1 MNISDK
7 PKILKIGMTGDI
19 IYENARKIK
28 ETLFQLKKNLKD
40 QDFIVYSLGNK
51 YGADKY
57 IKKYCLEL
65 NIPYKEYTPL
75 FLPATL
81 YSVMPEEM
89 HNQKWHPAIADRHIR
104 NFLKGCKKFIVFVN
118 KNEISEKFNLKL
130 IQTQTEKLKSPTV
143 LINEF

>member
-1 MNISDK
+1 MTDK
-7 PKILKIGMTGDI
+7 ITKTLKIGITGDL

-40 QDFIVYSLGNK
+40 QDFVVYSLGNK

-65 NIPYKEYTPL
+65 NIQYKEYTPL

-81 YSVMPEEM
+81 YSVYPPEM
-89 HNQKWHPAIADRHIR
+89 HNQAWHPALADRHIR
-104 NFLKGCKKFIVFVN
+104 NFLKACKKFIVFVN

-130 IQTQTEKLKSPTV
+130 INAQTTKLKVPV
-143 LINEF
+143 VFINET